1 MAAVSVVHL
10 PDPLTELQSVWHCGA
25 EENDTDVIGKHNQN
39 LLPHNPS
46 LRKANTRGKSINL
59 ENQLEKNESVG
70 ALPDLSVVDVVN
82 LIEDHPL
89 QVPDDLW
96 TVVKHRPERGEDGAI

>member
-70 ALPDLSVVDVVN
+70 ALLDLSVVDVVN
-82 LIEDHPL
+82 LVEDHPL
-89 QVPDDLW
+89 QVPDDL
-96 TVVKHRPERGEDGAI
+96 